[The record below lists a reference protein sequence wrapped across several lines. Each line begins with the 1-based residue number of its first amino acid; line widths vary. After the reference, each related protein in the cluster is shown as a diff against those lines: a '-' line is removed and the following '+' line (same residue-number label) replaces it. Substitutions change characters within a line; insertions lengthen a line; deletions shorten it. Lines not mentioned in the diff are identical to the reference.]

1 MESKKIIC
9 KCCGVEI
16 DGTLTILDDL
26 WLKIN
31 KGKMNGILCT
41 RCMEEI
47 NKGKFKYQDLKKDS
61 RSGGVIPGNLWYC
74 KKNFSTDEEFIK
86 DYLTSYNYP
95 DPKFQEIFK
104 ACNKE
109 G

>member
-9 KCCGVEI
+9 DSCRQEI

-41 RCMEEI
+41 HCMEERYG
-47 NKGKFKYQDLKKDS
+47 GKFKYQDLRKDS
-61 RSGGVIPGNLWYC
+61 RSGGIIPGNLWYC
-74 KKNFSTDEEFIK
+74 RRNFSVEEFVD
-86 DYLTSYNYP
+86 DYMKSYSYQ

-104 ACNKE
+104 KASR
-109 G
+109 GY

>member
-9 KCCGVEI
+9 DSCKQEI
-16 DGTLTILDDL
+16 DGTLTIFDDL

-31 KGKMNGILCT
+31 KGKMKGILCT
-41 RCMEEI
+41 HCMEERYG
-47 NKGKFKYQDLKKDS
+47 GKFKYQDLRKDS

-86 DYLTSYNYP
+86 DYLTSYNYT
-95 DPKFQEIFK
+95 DLKFQEIFK